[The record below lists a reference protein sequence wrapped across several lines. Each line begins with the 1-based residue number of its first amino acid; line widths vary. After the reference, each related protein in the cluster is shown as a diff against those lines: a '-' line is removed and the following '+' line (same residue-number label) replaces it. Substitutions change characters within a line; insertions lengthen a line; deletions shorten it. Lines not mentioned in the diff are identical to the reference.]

1 MAGSKNF
8 LTYAHGMKN
17 LGDLS
22 TEENWGEKMYANIQW
37 GGGDSCKPFFIF
49 FFTSLFFNC
58 KNPEEAPG
66 KGDLHLP
73 YSPVP
78 PTTLGWHQI

>member
-37 GGGDSCKPFFIF
+37 GGG
-49 FFTSLFFNC
+49 L
-58 KNPEEAPG
+58 
-66 KGDLHLP
+66 
-73 YSPVP
+73 V
-78 PTTLGWHQI
+78 